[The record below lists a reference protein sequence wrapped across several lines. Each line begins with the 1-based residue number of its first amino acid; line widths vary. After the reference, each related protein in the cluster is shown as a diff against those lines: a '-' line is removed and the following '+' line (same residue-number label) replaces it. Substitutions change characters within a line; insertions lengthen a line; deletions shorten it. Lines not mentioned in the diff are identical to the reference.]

1 MEVPLNALRAFAL
14 VFEHGG
20 VRAAAR
26 ELAVSHSSLSRYL
39 AELEAWGGAPLIH
52 RPKGRGGGPLPP
64 PGPAP
69 GGGAPS
75 SRRELEKA
83 VGSLREGRSSHSVVI
98 STTASFA
105 ARWLLPRLPHLEALH
120 PRLEVS
126 VLVDQRPVD
135 LQAAGVDLALRMG
148 PGPWR

>member
-39 AELEAWGGAPLIH
+39 AELEAWVGTPLLH
-52 RPKGRGGGPLPP
+52 RTKGRGGLTFTPQGQAL
-64 PGPAP
+64 
-69 GGGAPS
+69 GGVALS
-75 SRRELEKA
+75 SLRELERA
-83 VGSLREGRSSHSVVI
+83 VGSLREARSVHSVVI

-105 ARWLLPRLPHLEALH
+105 GRWLLPRLPHLEAVH

-135 LQAAGVDLALRMG
+135 L
-148 PGPWR
+148 